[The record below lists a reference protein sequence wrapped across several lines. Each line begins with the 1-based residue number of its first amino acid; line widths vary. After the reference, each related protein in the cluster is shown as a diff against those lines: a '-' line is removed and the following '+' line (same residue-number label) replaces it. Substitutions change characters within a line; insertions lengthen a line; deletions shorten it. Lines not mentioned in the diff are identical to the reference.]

1 MISHNVSVTG
11 RNTVSSESRE
21 TQGMA
26 PRPAGGVAAEASVH
40 RPMSVTPIPDTLT
53 HSTKIPIS
61 AAEKVL
67 LPLISS
73 LFVRK
78 LISKELKAL
87 VVH

>member
-1 MISHNVSVTG
+1 MSVTG
-11 RNTVSSESRE
+11 RDTVSSESRE
-21 TQGMA
+21 TRDMA

-40 RPMSVTPIPDTLT
+40 RPASVTPIPDTLT
-53 HSTKIPIS
+53 HSAKIPIS
-61 AAEKVL
+61 AAENVL

>member
-1 MISHNVSVTG
+1 
-11 RNTVSSESRE
+11 
-21 TQGMA
+21 MA
-26 PRPAGGVAAEASVH
+26 PRPAGGMAAEASVP
-40 RPMSVTPIPDTLT
+40 RPASATPIPDTLT
-53 HSTKIPIS
+53 HSAEIPIS
-61 AAEKVL
+61 ATEKVL